1 MLKHPN
7 GEKEG
12 SLEIISEEPV
22 LILKT
27 IFAQLQIKC
36 VQSFIIP
43 YKRWQT
49 IFGKIDNELWV

>member
-1 MLKHPN
+1 MVRRR
-7 GEKEG
+7 EG

-43 YKRWQT
+43 Y
-49 IFGKIDNELWV
+49 